1 MAALEWLDLQW
12 PWVFLLVPL
21 PWLARRLLP
30 PARAGAA
37 LAVPFIDRLRA
48 LAGGGGVVAGRRPLW
63 LASAVWL
70 LLLCA
75 AAQPRWLGEPGVMPT
90 TGRDLFLALDISGSM
105 RESDFLLD
113 NEPADRL
120 AVVKRV
126 AGAFIEGRAGDRL
139 GLILFGERPHV
150 RAPLSHDHRAVAT
163 LLEEAEVA
171 LAGEYTAVGD
181 AIGLAVKRLRELE
194 ARSRVAVL
202 LTDGG
207 HNAGQLGPRQ
217 AAQLAEAYGV
227 RLYTIGIGRQD
238 AAGPN
243 PYGVWSTEGAAGFDR
258 ELLEAVA
265 EATGGRYFHA
275 LDREGLEAAWREL
288 DRLEPALGDALK
300 SYRARA
306 LYPWPLGAAL
316 LLSLWLA
323 LRPLVGPYLKGA
335 RRG

>member
-1 MAALEWLDLQW
+1 MSFELAWFDFHW
-12 PWVFLLVPL
+12 PWLFLLAPL
-21 PWLARRLLP
+21 PWLVRRLLP
-30 PARAGAA
+30 PARPGAA
-37 LAVPFIDRLRA
+37 LAVPFMGRLRA
-48 LAGGGGVVAGRRPLW
+48 LAGGGGGVAGRRPLW
-63 LASAVWL
+63 LGLLIWL
-70 LLLCA
+70 LLLVA
-75 AAQPRWLGEPGVMPT
+75 AAQPRWLGEPGVVPT
-90 TGRDLFLALDISGSM
+90 SGRDLFLALDISGSM
-105 RESDFLLD
+105 RESDFLLAG
-113 NEPADRL
+113 EPADRL

-150 RAPLSHDHRAVAT
+150 RAPLSYDHHAVGR
-163 LLEEAEVA
+163 LLGEAEVA

-181 AIGLAVKRLRELE
+181 AIGLAVKRLRDLD
-194 ARSRVAVL
+194 AVSRVAVL

-217 AAQLAEAYGV
+217 AARLAAAYGV

-243 PYGVWSTEGAAGFDR
+243 PYGVWSTEGAAAFDR
-258 ELLEAVA
+258 ELLETVA
-265 EATGGRYFHA
+265 EMTGGRYFHA

-300 SYRARA
+300 SYRATA

-316 LLSLWLA
+316 VLSLWLA
-323 LRPLVGPYLKGA
+323 LRPLLAHRVW